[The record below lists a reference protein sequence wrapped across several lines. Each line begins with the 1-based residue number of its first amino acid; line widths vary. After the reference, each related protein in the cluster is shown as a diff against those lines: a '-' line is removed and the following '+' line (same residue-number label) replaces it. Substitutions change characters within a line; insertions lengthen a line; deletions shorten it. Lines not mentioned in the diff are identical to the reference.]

1 MAFIAP
7 IVIAFFLYQ
16 HKNLLPRPEIEKYAL
31 NPPIQV
37 SELDLNITLGEQQIK
52 QLPEKWT
59 LVLTDP
65 YQCAN
70 SACQLHATRMQQIRL
85 ALGKYQD
92 QLNVGLLT
100 TVKPE
105 SDQSPPH
112 QAVTQR
118 LKQHISDLY
127 IIDAPAKDFAKL
139 SPTPIIFQ
147 LSHY

>member
-1 MAFIAP
+1 MAVSHTTKTRFILLTTIVAFIAP

-37 SELDLNITLGEQQIK
+37 SELDFKHYAGEQQIK

-70 SACQLHATRMQQIRL
+70 SACQLHATHATDQISLR
-85 ALGKYQD
+85 
-92 QLNVGLLT
+92 
-100 TVKPE
+100 E
-105 SDQSPPH
+105 
-112 QAVTQR
+112 
-118 LKQHISDLY
+118 ISR
-127 IIDAPAKDFAKL
+127 
-139 SPTPIIFQ
+139 PTKCI
-147 LSHY
+147 Y